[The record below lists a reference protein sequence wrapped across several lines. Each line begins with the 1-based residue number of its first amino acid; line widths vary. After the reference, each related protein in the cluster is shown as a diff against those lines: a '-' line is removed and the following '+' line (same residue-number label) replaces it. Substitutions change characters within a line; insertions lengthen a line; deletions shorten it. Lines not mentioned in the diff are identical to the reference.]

1 MAPRGAPSP
10 GRRRPP
16 ISPAPSPACPARLR
30 RGALRGGLRTR
41 GPAGRL
47 PVICPCLLLS
57 RCPQDNGEP
66 QFSLCPAGRTEA
78 GPPRDPSLAKGVR
91 ASELRASASQSPYGL
106 APDCHLLW
114 LPPSS
119 PAAAPAGPFAALSAR
134 RVGAQPRRADLASDP
149 VQRGESGSG
158 VADPETKRGGERGK
172 GRGKGGGGQWL
183 GAEPPPPL
191 HHPRPSLPFH
201 SRHRPRPRAPPL
213 QGVAWRAHSLCG
225 WSAAPPSTRFGW
237 GSSHPNSPW
246 LLPNLPLP
254 RRPLILR
261 APRPSPQTPALNC
274 LPQFGQRAAPLFV
287 PGPGHGWWV
296 GARGRGE
303 GRSAVLGWGRGRVT
317 EATPGVCSVRARSE
331 RRAPGEQ
338 VPVARRAHEQASEQ
352 RP

>member
-16 ISPAPSPACPARLR
+16 ISPAPSLACPARLR

-47 PVICPCLLLS
+47 LVICPCLLLP
-57 RCPQDNGEP
+57 RCPQDDGEP

-119 PAAAPAGPFAALSAR
+119 PAAAPAGPSAALSAR

-158 VADPETKRGGERGK
+158 VADPEPKRGGERGK

-201 SRHRPRPRAPPL
+201 SRHRPRTRE
-213 QGVAWRAHSLCG
+213 R
-225 WSAAPPSTRFGW
+225 PPSR
-237 GSSHPNSPW
+237 GSLGGPTVSVVGAQPRPAPA
-246 LLPNLPLP
+246 LAGGPPTQTLPGFFPISLSRDGRLSCVPRGPL
-254 RRPLILR
+254 RRPL
-261 APRPSPQTPALNC
+261 PSTAYPSLGKELHRSLSQA
-274 LPQFGQRAAPLFV
+274 QAMAG
-287 PGPGHGWWV
+287 GW
-296 GARGRGE
+296 
-303 GRSAVLGWGRGRVT
+303 
-317 EATPGVCSVRARSE
+317 
-331 RRAPGEQ
+331 APGAGEKGG
-338 VPVARRAHEQASEQ
+338 ALCWAGDEAG
-352 RP
+352 